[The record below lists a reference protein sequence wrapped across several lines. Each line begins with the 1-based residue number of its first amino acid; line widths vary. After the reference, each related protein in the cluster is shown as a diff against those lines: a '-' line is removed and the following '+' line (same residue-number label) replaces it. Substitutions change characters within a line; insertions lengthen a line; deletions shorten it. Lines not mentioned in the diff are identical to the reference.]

1 MSAAN
6 RRRGNEWERAI
17 AAYLRDNGWQ
27 AITSRDANDGRQ
39 FGPDLITDFPV
50 SVEAKNRKQ
59 LDLAGWIDQA
69 VTDADGDVASVWVKR
84 RGRGDVG
91 EAYVVMRACDFV
103 ALVRQLESKPLADRD
118 VAF

>member
-6 RRRGNEWERAI
+6 RRKGNAFECAV
-17 AAYLRDNGWQ
+17 AAYLRDHGWR
-27 AITSRDANDGRQ
+27 AITSREARNGYQ
-39 FGPDLITDFPV
+39 SGPDLITDFPTT
-50 SVEAKNRKQ
+50 VEAKNVKQ

-69 VTDADGDVASVWVKR
+69 VHDADGDMASVWVKR
-84 RGRGDVG
+84 RKRADVG
-91 EAYVVMRACDFV
+91 ESYVVMRACDFV